1 MFKQGDRKIY
11 DFDIKQK
18 GKLPTQELPPDLALK
33 FHDQSEQ

>member
-1 MFKQGDRKIY
+1 MLKQGDSKSY

-18 GKLPTQELPPDLALK
+18 ENLPTQELPPDLALK